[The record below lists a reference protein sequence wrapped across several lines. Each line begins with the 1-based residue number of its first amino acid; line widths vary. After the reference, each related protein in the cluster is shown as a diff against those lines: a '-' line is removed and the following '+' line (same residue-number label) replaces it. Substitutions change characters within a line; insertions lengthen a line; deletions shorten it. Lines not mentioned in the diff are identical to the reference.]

1 MKKQFRP
8 LWLLGAL
15 AFVLS
20 VGLALN
26 AQQTT
31 PPQGQSTDQ
40 QAQPP
45 ATPPAAQTP
54 APPTSDEPAP
64 PPTSQA
70 TTPPASQTPA
80 SPSGQTPMPPT
91 SDEPAPPPS
100 AQSPAPPAGTTP
112 DQAAPPSSSP
122 STPPPPTGAAGQASP
137 VNGVQ
142 AFSGTVV
149 KEGDRYML
157 HDEASG
163 QTYDLDHQDE
173 VQKYA
178 GKRVRV
184 HGTLD
189 PAGKM
194 IHLQ

>member
-1 MKKQFRP
+1 MKKRFQP
-8 LWLLGAL
+8 LWLLSAV

-31 PPQGQSTDQ
+31 PQQGQSSDQ
-40 QAQPP
+40 QAQQPAAPP
-45 ATPPAAQTP
+45 MAQTP
-54 APPTSDEPAP
+54 TPPTSDEPAP
-64 PPTSQA
+64 PPQA
-70 TTPPASQTPA
+70 QQSAPPNNTGQGQTATPPAAQTPE
-80 SPSGQTPMPPT
+80 PPT
-91 SDEPAPPPS
+91 SEQPAPPPG
-100 AQSPAPPAGTTP
+100 AQSPTAPSGAT
-112 DQAAPPSSSP
+112 PPSSASP
-122 STPPPPTGAAGQASP
+122 STAPPPTGSAGQSTP
-137 VNGVQ
+137 NGVQ

-149 KEGDRYML
+149 KVGDRYML

-163 QTYDLDHQDE
+163 QTYDLDHQEE

-194 IHLQ
+194 IRLQ

>member
-8 LWLLGAL
+8 LWWLSAL

-31 PPQGQSTDQ
+31 PQQGQSTGQ

-45 ATPPAAQTP
+45 AAPPAAQTP

-64 PPTSQA
+64 PP
-70 TTPPASQTPA
+70 
-80 SPSGQTPMPPT
+80 
-91 SDEPAPPPS
+91 S
-100 AQSPAPPAGTTP
+100 AQSPAAPAGGN
-112 DQAAPPSSSP
+112 APPSSATP
-122 STPPPPTGAAGQASP
+122 STGTAGQPSQA
-137 VNGVQ
+137 NGVQ
-142 AFSGTVV
+142 AFSGTIV
-149 KEGDRYML
+149 KIGDRYML
-157 HDEASG
+157 HDEATG

-189 PAGKM
+189 PTGKM

>member
-1 MKKQFRP
+1 MKKQSRP
-8 LWLLGAL
+8 LWLLSAL

-20 VGLALN
+20 VGLALT

-31 PPQGQSTDQ
+31 PQQGQSNDQ
-40 QAQPP
+40 QAQPTP
-45 ATPPAAQTP
+45 PPAAQTP

-64 PPTSQA
+64 PPN
-70 TTPPASQTPA
+70 
-80 SPSGQTPMPPT
+80 G
-91 SDEPAPPPS
+91 
-100 AQSPAPPAGTTP
+100 QSPAAP
-112 DQAAPPSSSP
+112 APPSSASP
-122 STPPPPTGAAGQASP
+122 STPPQPPTGTAGQSP
-137 VNGVQ
+137 DPNGVQ
-142 AFSGTVV
+142 TFSGTIV

-189 PAGKM
+189 PTGKM

>member
-1 MKKQFRP
+1 MKKRFQP
-8 LWLLGAL
+8 LWLLSAL

-20 VGLALN
+20 VGVALN
-26 AQQTT
+26 GQQTT
-31 PPQGQSTDQ
+31 PQQGQSTDP
-40 QAQPP
+40 QAQQPTAP
-45 ATPPAAQTP
+45 ARNGTTAPDQGTAEQNGPAAQ
-54 APPTSDEPAP
+54 
-64 PPTSQA
+64 
-70 TTPPASQTPA
+70 
-80 SPSGQTPMPPT
+80 
-91 SDEPAPPPS
+91 S
-100 AQSPAPPAGTTP
+100 AQP
-112 DQAAPPSSSP
+112 
-122 STPPPPTGAAGQASP
+122 
-137 VNGVQ
+137 NGVQ
-142 AFSGTVV
+142 AFSGTIV

-157 HDEASG
+157 HDQATG